1 MIVKTRL
8 LAFKKD
14 KIFVLK
20 KNSPKTK
27 YTFAGGTVKKN
38 ETKNNGFIRE
48 VFEET
53 GVTLSKKD
61 IHYYTSFLVV
71 KAKNILVEKHYYI
84 VDKSAIKKYSNLES
98 NKFTRVCWLP
108 IYEVIPFLDKTDKKA
123 VLEYLERKV
132 LFQ

>member
-14 KIFVLK
+14 KIFVLEK
-20 KNSPKTK
+20 ISPKTK
-27 YTFAGGTVKKN
+27 YTLAGGRVKKN

-53 GVTLSKKD
+53 GVTLNKKD
-61 IHYYTSFLVV
+61 ISCYTSFLVV

-84 VDKSAIKKYSNLES
+84 VDKSAMKKYSNQES
-98 NKFTRVCWLP
+98 NKFARVGWLP
-108 IYEVIPFLDKTDKKA
+108 IYKVIPFLDKTDKKA
-123 VLEYLERKV
+123 VLEYLEREV